1 VRRCAVRRTSPGV
14 YWTYSSS
21 FRGRA
26 APAAAPLNPDETQS
40 LVIDESA
47 AARQLRAGFPWLKFE
62 DDLEHVFRREQAR
75 AQLPQIRFNLYLGAA
90 LVVGF
95 ALLNLLVVHA
105 GNQVPMTVLQFGL
118 LLPVVAVAI
127 GFTYHPNGHRIYP
140 RVAALLAPIAG
151 IAVVAIEIKAAQ
163 AGVQSVFVSVVLASV
178 YIYFLFGLLFYQAL
192 RANLIIWSAYLAFG
206 LVGSVPETTLLYNA
220 LVLLIAN
227 IVGATTAYTFETEIR
242 THFLEQRMLE
252 ETAARDGLT
261 GIYNRRRFD
270 EHLETVWQ
278 LAQREGVTLALL
290 LVDIDFF
297 KRFNDHHGHQAGD
310 ECLRAVAGALRRAAR
325 RPLDI
330 VARYGGEEFAIIL
343 YDPSRQYLQEIGH
356 RIHANI
362 AALAI
367 PHGDSS
373 VAPLLTVSVG
383 VAYVAP
389 TLERSTQGFVQLADE
404 ALYDAKADGRNRSV
418 FSEAA
423 YDSLETG
430 SFRKKRRLVG

>member
-1 VRRCAVRRTSPGV
+1 MG
-14 YWTYSSS
+14 
-21 FRGRA
+21 RGRA
-26 APAAAPLNPDETQS
+26 AVSLNPDETQQ
-40 LVIDESA
+40 LIIDESA
-47 AARQLRAGFPWLKFE
+47 AARQLRAGFPWLRFE
-62 DDLEHVFRREQAR
+62 HDLEREFRREQAR
-75 AQLPQIRFNLYLGAA
+75 SRLKQNRLNLYLAAA
-90 LVVGF
+90 LVIGF
-95 ALLNLLVVHA
+95 GLLNSLLIPATVHT
-105 GNQVPMTVLQFGL
+105 PMGLVQFGL
-118 LLPVVAVAI
+118 LLPVVAIAI
-127 GFTYHPNGHRIYP
+127 GVTYLRNAHRTYP
-140 RVAALLAPIAG
+140 RVAPLLAPIAG
-151 IAVVAIEIKAAQ
+151 ITVIAIEIKAAQ
-163 AGVQSVFVSVVLASV
+163 AGVQMVFVSVVLASI
-178 YIYFLFGLLFYQAL
+178 YIYYLFGLLFYQAL
-192 RANLIIWSAYLAFG
+192 RANLIMWCAYLAFG
-206 LVGSVPETTLLYNA
+206 IVGALPESNVLYNA

-227 IVGATTAYTFETEIR
+227 IIGATTAFTFETEVR
-242 THFLEQRMLE
+242 THFLEQRMLA

-270 EHLETVWQ
+270 EHLDTVWQ

-310 ECLRAVAGALRRAAR
+310 ECLKAVAAALTRSAR
-325 RPLDI
+325 RPLDF
-330 VARYGGEEFAIIL
+330 VARYGGEEFAVIL
-343 YDPSRQYLQEIGH
+343 YDPSRQYLQEIAQ

-373 VAPLLTVSVG
+373 VASLLTVSVG

-430 SFRKKRRLVG
+430 SFRKKRRSAG

>member
-1 VRRCAVRRTSPGV
+1 
-14 YWTYSSS
+14 
-21 FRGRA
+21 
-26 APAAAPLNPDETQS
+26 LNPDETQK

-62 DDLEHVFRREQAR
+62 DDLENVFRREQAR
-75 AQLPQIRFNLYLGAA
+75 TQLPRIRFNLYLGAV

-95 ALLNLLVVHA
+95 ALLNMLVVHA
-105 GNQVPMTVLQFGL
+105 GNRVPMTVLQFGL

-127 GFTYHPNGHRIYP
+127 GFTYHSNAHRIYP
-140 RVAALLAPIAG
+140 RIAALLAPIAG
-151 IAVVAIEIKAAQ
+151 ITVVAIEIKAAQ

-270 EHLETVWQ
+270 EHLDTVWQ

-330 VARYGGEEFAIIL
+330 VARYGGEEFAVIL